1 MGRCAAAAG
10 PQARGH
16 TSQKSPL
23 RGHRLGCGA
32 QALSRADTAYA
43 AKQGHVELA
52 KKMRKRDPATAPTV
66 GDRVA
71 YVHIKVCCAQTWGGS
86 RPARVHT
93 EQQP

>member
-1 MGRCAAAAG
+1 MSAIVSMVMTDSC
-10 PQARGH
+10 
-16 TSQKSPL
+16 
-23 RGHRLGCGA
+23 CM

-71 YVHIKVCCAQTWGGS
+71 YVHIKVPSTALS
-86 RPARVHT
+86 PLPSAFLLFS
-93 EQQP
+93 

>member
-1 MGRCAAAAG
+1 MSATISVVMTGSC
-10 PQARGH
+10 
-16 TSQKSPL
+16 
-23 RGHRLGCGA
+23 CM

-71 YVHIKVCCAQTWGGS
+71 YVHIKVSLHSTSSFSHSFFQYSADSSQLM
-86 RPARVHT
+86 
-93 EQQP
+93 

>member
-1 MGRCAAAAG
+1 M
-10 PQARGH
+10 
-16 TSQKSPL
+16 
-23 RGHRLGCGA
+23 

-71 YVHIKVCCAQTWGGS
+71 YVHIKVLFC
-86 RPARVHT
+86 
-93 EQQP
+93 QPLSVLLQIRFSGLTLMCIGAEN